1 MVRRP
6 KDPQALQ
13 QFHAGG
19 WCSEH
24 YASLLTQSEGLA
36 AKATYEATTTL
47 QSAGVVTLMTKS
59 NMWAGG
65 TSLIAQTLYVA
76 GPAKPPSL
84 ATSGPVG
91 MSGILYFSH

>member
-1 MVRRP
+1 
-6 KDPQALQ
+6 
-13 QFHAGG
+13 
-19 WCSEH
+19 
-24 YASLLTQSEGLA
+24 
-36 AKATYEATTTL
+36 
-47 QSAGVVTLMTKS
+47 MTKS